1 MKKHG
6 LVDDKG
12 NSDLDYYLDI
22 RKFGTVEHCGF
33 GIGMSRLLMMLTG
46 MENIRDMIE
55 FPRTIGSIHF

>member
-6 LVDDKG
+6 LVDEKG

-22 RKFGTVEHCGF
+22 RKFGTIEYCGF

-46 MENIRDMIE
+46 MENIN
-55 FPRTIGSIHF
+55 